1 MKHLTIVLLVGVA
14 VTVFGVVGGC
24 KKETPQPAQ
33 KAAAAGTEIAQKLCP
48 VMGNPINP
56 EIYLDYQGRRIYFC
70 CPMCPETFKKDP
82 EKYLKKLDEQMK
94 GTVPQAAPAEHE
106 SHPKAE

>member
-33 KAAAAGTEIAQKLCP
+33 EAAAAGTEIAQKLCP

-70 CPMCPETFKKDP
+70 CPMCPETFEKDP

-94 GTVPQAAPAEHE
+94 GIVPQAAPAEHE